1 MNLRFRQLLIASAIG
16 VMSFG
21 AHAQATPETT
31 STPSMA
37 PPAASTPKM
46 SGDIDSQAAS
56 QYEAAQAA
64 CNAQTGAA
72 KAACLQDA
80 KSAYDRAIGSNQPG
94 ATLASP
100 ATPGVPTPAVPESSG
115 GGGGMSDGGGTGA
128 GTGASGGGTAGGGT
142 GAGTGTS
149 GGGTAG
155 GGTGAG
161 TGGAAG
167 GNGDGGTG
175 GGSTGH

>member
-21 AHAQATPETT
+21 AHAQATPDTT

-46 SGDIDSQAAS
+46 SSDIDSQAAS

-64 CNAQTGAA
+64 CSAQTGAA

-94 ATLASP
+94 APLASP

-115 GGGGMSDGGGTGA
+115 GGGTGA
-128 GTGASGGGTAGGGT
+128 GTGA
-142 GAGTGTS
+142 S